1 MLPLVLAFSLHD
13 FDLHLTGWANGL
25 QWPLEPLI
33 RLSLAGLLG
42 GLVGLEREVRGRQAG
57 FRTNILVALGCAL
70 AMIVSI
76 SFAYHPWPHSPN
88 FNINVD
94 PARLGYNVMA
104 GIGFLG
110 AGIIVKNGGSVRG
123 LTTAAALWCVAAI
136 GLACGLGLY
145 MIAVFSAGLILMT
158 LWILDHF
165 ERLLPKVRYRVITVR
180 RPWHAGVVDET
191 VQMIEKHEHL
201 DVRDASFQRLGDLS
215 VVELR
220 LMIAFSSKRRYFQ
233 FERDLD
239 KSGDCQLISASSES

>member
-1 MLPLVLAFSLHD
+1 
-13 FDLHLTGWANGL
+13 
-25 QWPLEPLI
+25 
-33 RLSLAGLLG
+33 
-42 GLVGLEREVRGRQAG
+42 
-57 FRTNILVALGCAL
+57 
-70 AMIVSI
+70 
-76 SFAYHPWPHSPN
+76 
-88 FNINVD
+88 
-94 PARLGYNVMA
+94 
-104 GIGFLG
+104 
-110 AGIIVKNGGSVRG
+110 
-123 LTTAAALWCVAAI
+123 
-136 GLACGLGLY
+136 
-145 MIAVFSAGLILMT
+145 MT

>member
-1 MLPLVLAFSLHD
+1 MLSPVPVLAILHR
-13 FDLHLTGWANGL
+13 FDVNLTAWAHALGWEGEQL
-25 QWPLEPLI
+25 L
-33 RLSLAGLLG
+33 RLTLAGILG
-42 GLVGLEREVRGRQAG
+42 GLVGLEREIRGRQAG
-57 FRTNILVALGCAL
+57 FRTNILVALGCCL

-76 SFAYHPWPHSPN
+76 SFAYHPWPHSPT
-88 FNINVD
+88 FNVNVD

-145 MIAVFSAGLILMT
+145 MVAVFCVVLILLV

-165 ERLLPKVRYRVITVR
+165 ERFLPKVRYRTITVR
-180 RPWHAGVVDET
+180 RPWRVGVIDET
-191 VQMIEKHEHL
+191 VRMIEGHEHL
-201 DVRDASFQRLGDLS
+201 DVRDASFVRLGDLS
-215 VVELR
+215 TVEIR
-220 LMIAFSSKRRYFQ
+220 LLIAFSSKRRYFQ

-239 KSGDCQLISASSES
+239 KSGECQLISASSE